1 MVKESAED
9 ANLIYFQD
17 GILISMT
24 KPIVVFDLDGTLAD
38 TAPDLIATLNF
49 ILKREGLH
57 EVPLEQANA
66 LIGAGAKALIERGFA
81 QNKKCL
87 SNDRHDELFDDFIEH
102 YGNNLKNHSRLFD
115 GVEEALNKLINDGW
129 ILAVCTNKIEK
140 HSKIL
145 LEAFGISSKFQAICG
160 RDSFHIYKPDPQH
173 LLLTIKQ
180 AGGDPTRA
188 IMVGDS
194 KTDMDTA
201 FAANIKAIGVPFGY
215 TDKPI
220 HELGPT
226 LLIDHFEQLY
236 KAVQK
241 IAADFPPVATT
252 QLFQ

>member
-1 MVKESAED
+1 
-9 ANLIYFQD
+9 
-17 GILISMT
+17 MT

-49 ILKREGLH
+49 ILKREGLR

-81 QNKKCL
+81 QNNQHL
-87 SNDRHDELFDDFIEH
+87 SDGRHNELFDDFIEH

-115 GVEEALNKLINDGW
+115 GVKEALDLLIENGW

-145 LEAFGISSKFQAICG
+145 LREFGILEKFKAICG
-160 RDSFHIYKPDPQH
+160 RDSFHVYKPDPQH
-173 LLLTIKQ
+173 LLLTIGQ
-180 AGGDPTRA
+180 AGGDPARA

-201 FAANIKAIGVPFGY
+201 LAANIKTIGVPFGY

-226 LLIDHFEQLY
+226 LIIDHFEQLY
-236 KAVQK
+236 DAVKK
-241 IAADFPPVATT
+241 IAVSFAPVATT
-252 QLFQ
+252 QLSQ